1 MPSQMIYRILL
12 IDDDKEMN
20 DRLSRLLKGHRIHA
34 GEVTV
39 SFAVDVVQVGV
50 TSDQPAYWRFSDK
63 TLDDLKTVSM
73 RSYDLVMADYGLVDD
88 AAKDILW
95 GKDRSR
101 SPTRQEAK
109 GRLLTLKDLSEQYAA
124 KVGIDSPNIF
134 LRAHQ
139 VHLRSFA
146 SRLAFDLAGP
156 VYPDRENVTKAAFP
170 NAEVRAFDPRNEIYG
185 GDTFY
190 SFYDQTDGREFYRQ
204 LVGHHML
211 SVAERYVLRT
221 LLVRVDR
228 LRVRRS
234 VFNIALFAGCIA
246 ILGGAT
252 QYLATIG
259 LQRGQESGW
268 LYLVSGFAVLVG
280 GALLLSMY
288 FEAFSR
294 RVIRW
299 VGSENDFDRS

>member
-1 MPSQMIYRILL
+1 MIYRILL
-12 IDDDKEMN
+12 IDDDREMN
-20 DRLSRLLKGHRIHA
+20 DRLFRLLTGHRIHA
-34 GEVTV
+34 GDMTV

-50 TSDQPAYWRFSDK
+50 ASDQPGYWRFDEG
-63 TLDDLKTVSM
+63 TIDALKTVSA

-124 KVGIDSPNIF
+124 KVSVTSPNIF
-134 LRAHQ
+134 LSAHQ

-156 VYPDRENVTKAAFP
+156 VYPDRENETKAAFP
-170 NAEVRAFDPRNEIYG
+170 NAEVRAFDPRNELYG
-185 GDTFY
+185 GDAYY

-204 LVGHHML
+204 LVGHHVMA
-211 SVAERYVLRT
+211 VAERYVLRT
-221 LLVRVDR
+221 LLSRAGR

-246 ILGGAT
+246 IMGGAT

-259 LQRGQESGW
+259 LNRSQESGW
-268 LYLVSGFAVLVG
+268 LYLVAGFAVLVF
-280 GALLLSMY
+280 GALLLSLY

-299 VGSENDFDRS
+299 VRSESDFDKR